1 MQNTPRRFAQEL
13 AQRLNK
19 RRNEV
24 FGYLVN
30 LAWIMLFREMYV
42 LLVGKD
48 ASITTRF
55 IVAIVFTI
63 VSVAFTMLQQMF
75 TSDDLIATESTYDSA
90 S

>member
-1 MQNTPRRFAQEL
+1 M